1 MFIFPMH
8 FSKNTF
14 YNINFGESSDN
25 LYEIGEVDIYVVE
38 VIVRCGVVR
47 HVGEDHDVLEERE
60 D

>member
-1 MFIFPMH
+1 MH

>member
-1 MFIFPMH
+1 MN

-14 YNINFGESSDN
+14 HDINFGESSDN

-38 VIVRCGVVR
+38 VIVRGGVVR